1 VSSVTLYMGWWR
13 KATGK
18 EKGNT
23 RMHRFGLTTALV
35 GLLLVLAASVAGATS
50 GEETPSN
57 TTALTIGH
65 RGASGYAPEHTFRAY
80 DLALRMGADYIEQD
94 LQLTKDGVLVVL
106 HDETLD
112 RTARGPEEN
121 CTGPVIDKT
130 LEQIKTCEVGSWF
143 NEENPKYS
151 REEYVGL
158 EIPTLEE
165 VFQRYGSG
173 VNYYIETK
181 NPEEAPGMEEELL
194 RLMGEY
200 GLTEPAAEQRQVLIQ
215 SFSPDSLQK
224 IQAFN
229 PSLPLIRLYEDE
241 EDSQTIREDLDET
254 QTYAVGIGPSK
265 DDVERSLVSE
275 AHARSLDVHPY
286 TVNEEQEMENLISL
300 GVDGMFTNFPD
311 LLAELTVPDTGGP
324 PLLTLIFTSGVLA
337 VCAPL
342 AIFGWLLLR
351 ECNSSSL

>member
-1 VSSVTLYMGWWR
+1 MR
-13 KATGK
+13 
-18 EKGNT
+18 
-23 RMHRFGLTTALV
+23 RFGLTTALV
-35 GLLLVLAASVAGATS
+35 GFLLVLAAPVAGATS
-50 GEETPSN
+50 GEGTPANETV
-57 TTALTIGH
+57 LTVGH
-65 RGASGYAPEHTFRAY
+65 RGASGYAPEHTFPAY
-80 DLALRMGADYIEQD
+80 DQALELGADYIEQD

-121 CTGPVIDKT
+121 CTGSVIDKT
-130 LEQIKTCEVGSWF
+130 LEQIKTCEVGTWF
-143 NEENPKYS
+143 NEENPEYA
-151 REEYVGL
+151 REGYVGL

-200 GLTEPAAEQRQVLIQ
+200 GLTGPAAEQRRVLVQ

-224 IQAFN
+224 IQALE
-229 PSLPLIRLYEDE
+229 PSLPLIRLYKEEE
-241 EDSQTIREDLDET
+241 EDSETIREDLDEA

-265 DDVERSLVSE
+265 EDVDRSLVSE
-275 AHARSLDVHPY
+275 AHARSLQVHPY
-286 TVNEEQEMENLISL
+286 TVNEEQEMEELISL

-324 PLLTLIFTSGVLA
+324 PILPLIFASGTLVI
-337 VCAPL
+337 CAPL
-342 AIFGWLLLR
+342 AIFGWLLLQR
-351 ECNSSSL
+351 RRASRSS

>member
-1 VSSVTLYMGWWR
+1 MD
-13 KATGK
+13 K
-18 EKGNT
+18 EKGNE
-23 RMHRFGLTTALV
+23 RMRRFGLTTALV
-35 GLLLVLAASVAGATS
+35 GFLLVLAAPVAGATS
-50 GEETPSN
+50 GEGTPAN
-57 TTALTIGH
+57 ETALTIGH
-65 RGASGYAPEHTFRAY
+65 RGASGYAPEHTFPAY
-80 DLALRMGADYIEQD
+80 DLALRLGADYIEQD

-121 CTGPVIDKT
+121 CTGSVIDKT

-143 NEENPKYS
+143 NEENPGYA

-200 GLTEPAAEQRQVLIQ
+200 GLTGPAAEQRQVLIQ
-215 SFSPDSLQK
+215 SFSPDSLRK
-224 IQAFN
+224 IQALD
-229 PSLPLIRLYEDE
+229 PSLPLIRLYDEEE
-241 EDSQTIREDLDET
+241 EDSETIREDLEEA

-265 DDVERSLVSE
+265 EDVDRSLVSE
-275 AHARSLDVHPY
+275 AHARSLEVHPY
-286 TVNEEQEMENLISL
+286 TVNEEQEMEELISL
-300 GVDGMFTNFPD
+300 GVDAMFTNFPD

-324 PLLTLIFTSGVLA
+324 PLLPLIVASGAFV

-351 ECNSSSL
+351 RRASRSS